1 MSYIKTTSAV
11 RTTIVTS
18 EDGSHTYS
26 ITKALEG
33 AEGQKA
39 IIVLLYPTRTAEMI
53 LGENFKHSL
62 KLINKNR
69 NTDRSNV

>member
-39 IIVLLYPTRTAEMI
+39 VIVLLYPTRTAE
-53 LGENFKHSL
+53 NFTL
-62 KLINKNR
+62 AVLRDIFR
-69 NTDRSNV
+69 R